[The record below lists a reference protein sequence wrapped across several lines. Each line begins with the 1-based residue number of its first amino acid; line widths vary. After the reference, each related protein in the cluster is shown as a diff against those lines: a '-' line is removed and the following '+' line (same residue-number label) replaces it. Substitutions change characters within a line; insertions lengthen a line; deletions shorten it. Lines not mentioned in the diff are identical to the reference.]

1 MKKKNDREGADFVV
15 QQDGVESE
23 EDDPFGDAAGAPAPA
38 NVNASWV
45 GLSTKN
51 QFLMDVKKVKTDKKA
66 ILLMK
71 ETAKAKTLA
80 AWKGFVRE
88 RKVNEKRKA
97 NEDID

>member
-1 MKKKNDREGADFVV
+1 
-15 QQDGVESE
+15 
-23 EDDPFGDAAGAPAPA
+23 
-38 NVNASWV
+38 
-45 GLSTKN
+45 
-51 QFLMDVKKVKTDKKA
+51 MDVKKVNTDRKA

-80 AWKGFVRE
+80 ARKGFVRE

>member
-1 MKKKNDREGADFVV
+1 M
-15 QQDGVESE
+15 QQDGVENE
-23 EDDPFGDAAGAPAPA
+23 EDDPFEDAAGAPAQVA

-51 QFLMDVKKVKTDKKA
+51 QFLMDVKKVNTDKKA

-80 AWKGFVRE
+80 ARKGFVRE